1 MVLALS
7 LATGILLLVH
17 LISLLIASLRL
28 ARGGTPAPAVGEAPP
43 VSIVIP
49 ENGIEPYSEETIA
62 RAFRLDWP
70 HYELIFCLADPKDPL
85 IPTIRAA
92 MAAQPDR
99 PAQILT
105 GDDRISANPKLN
117 NCVKGWLAA
126 RHDWVILADSNV
138 LMPQDY
144 IRHLMAAWRP
154 NTGLVCSTPI
164 GARPHG
170 FWAEVEC
177 MFLNS
182 HQARWQYAGEALG
195 WGFAQGK
202 SMLWHKP
209 MLDANGGI
217 HALGAEIAEDAAS
230 TKLVSRLG
238 LKVHLVSA
246 PFSQPLGA
254 RTLNEVWSRQR
265 RWARLRRVTFPA
277 FFVPEIIL
285 GAVPPLALTLAACW
299 LSGTAP
305 LLPVL
310 AILLAIYLP
319 ELALA
324 RAKCWR
330 LSALSLPAM
339 ITRDLLLPL
348 VWLKS
353 WQTTAFAW
361 RGNSMTI
368 GTKGTELREA

>member
-1 MVLALS
+1 
-7 LATGILLLVH
+7 
-17 LISLLIASLRL
+17 
-28 ARGGTPAPAVGEAPP
+28 
-43 VSIVIP
+43 
-49 ENGIEPYSEETIA
+49 
-62 RAFRLDWP
+62 
-70 HYELIFCLADPKDPL
+70 
-85 IPTIRAA
+85 
-92 MAAQPDR
+92 
-99 PAQILT
+99 
-105 GDDRISANPKLN
+105 
-117 NCVKGWLAA
+117 
-126 RHDWVILADSNV
+126 
-138 LMPQDY
+138 
-144 IRHLMAAWRP
+144 MAAWRP

-285 GAVPPLALTLAACW
+285 GASRRSPSPLPPA
-299 LSGTAP
+299 GFPAP
-305 LLPVL
+305 RRFCPFW
-310 AILLAIYLP
+310 P
-319 ELALA
+319 SSSRSTFRSWRW
-324 RAKCWR
+324 RAPNAGVSRPSPCR
-330 LSALSLPAM
+330 P
-339 ITRDLLLPL
+339 
-348 VWLKS
+348 
-353 WQTTAFAW
+353 
-361 RGNSMTI
+361 
-368 GTKGTELREA
+368 

>member
-85 IPTIRAA
+85 IPSIRAA

-246 PFSQPLGA
+246 PSRSRLALERSMKSGRGSDAGRGCVASLFRLSSYPKSSSAPFRRSPSPLPTAG
-254 RTLNEVWSRQR
+254 
-265 RWARLRRVTFPA
+265 FPA
-277 FFVPEIIL
+277 PRRFCPFWQSSSRS
-285 GAVPPLALTLAACW
+285 TFRSW
-299 LSGTAP
+299 RWRAP
-305 LLPVL
+305 NAGVSRRSPCR
-310 AILLAIYLP
+310 P
-319 ELALA
+319 
-324 RAKCWR
+324 
-330 LSALSLPAM
+330 
-339 ITRDLLLPL
+339 
-348 VWLKS
+348 
-353 WQTTAFAW
+353 
-361 RGNSMTI
+361 
-368 GTKGTELREA
+368 